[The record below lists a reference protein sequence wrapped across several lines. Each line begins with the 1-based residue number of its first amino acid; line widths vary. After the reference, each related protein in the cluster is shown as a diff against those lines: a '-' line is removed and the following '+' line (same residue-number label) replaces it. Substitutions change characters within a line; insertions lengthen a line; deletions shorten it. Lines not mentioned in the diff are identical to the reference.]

1 MNDEGFQF
9 RVCATALLMLHS
21 FGGMEGLALSKL
33 GHEIAPVDG
42 NTESDQDESRR
53 RLANERAVPYQTR
66 FETSR
71 HTAGQSKTLPR
82 RGPHAL
88 RW

>member
-1 MNDEGFQF
+1 MFCGPKTASMNDEGFQF

-42 NTESDQDESRR
+42 NT
-53 RLANERAVPYQTR
+53 
-66 FETSR
+66 
-71 HTAGQSKTLPR
+71 
-82 RGPHAL
+82 
-88 RW
+88 